1 MVINHNMSAMFA
13 QRTQGISTRA
23 IGKDMEKLSDD
34 ASSIRGFYK
43 NRLLRVLLVFV
54 LSSIGSSIGTF
65 VGGAD
70 VAAKFTEAFNQTEN
84 LPQMPI
90 NE

>member
-1 MVINHNMSAMFA
+1 
-13 QRTQGISTRA
+13 
-23 IGKDMEKLSDD
+23 MEKLSDD

-65 VGGAD
+65 AGGAD